1 MHQRAL
7 VAVYAVAALLL
18 LAPTLWMLV
27 LGLVAF
33 PVRGYRYLAMLLAF
47 YPPNGLAVV
56 FGSWFAAIAWRRARA
71 RDDDGDE
78 RVGELPAA
86 EWFATA
92 IAVLLVAFFWSLAG
106 RLPTPIRPSRS
117 RWRSRRW
124 RSQSSRSGR
133 GSLADVLRR
142 PTYRE

>member
-7 VAVYAVAALLL
+7 AAVYAVAALLL
-18 LAPTLWMLV
+18 LAPTLRMLV

-92 IAVLLVAFFWSLAG
+92 IAVLLVAFFWSHRGAPADADPTFAITMALATVAFAVVAIG
-106 RLPTPIRPSRS
+106 SRLAR
-117 RWRSRRW
+117 
-124 RSQSSRSGR
+124 
-133 GSLADVLRR
+133 
-142 PTYRE
+142 

>member
-7 VAVYAVAALLL
+7 AAVYAVAALLL
-18 LAPTLWMLV
+18 LAPTLRMLV

-92 IAVLLVAFFWSLAG
+92 IAVLLVAFFWSHRGVPADADPTFAITMALATVAFAVVAIG
-106 RLPTPIRPSRS
+106 SRLAR
-117 RWRSRRW
+117 
-124 RSQSSRSGR
+124 
-133 GSLADVLRR
+133 
-142 PTYRE
+142 